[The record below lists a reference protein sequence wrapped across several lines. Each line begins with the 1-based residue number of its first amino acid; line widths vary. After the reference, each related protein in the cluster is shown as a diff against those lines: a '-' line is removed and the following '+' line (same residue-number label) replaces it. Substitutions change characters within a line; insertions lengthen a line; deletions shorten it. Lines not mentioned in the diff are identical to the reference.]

1 MTTSGAER
9 QEGCGQTTSP
19 EDREEGKGEQ
29 VGYTPTPEDLRLW
42 KVYGDWFHANPVT
55 HLDGGISNNLVWQ
68 AWWCDLSFMT
78 LRRYDAPSGKVGRR
92 FVETL
97 RGELRGSFYRQWN
110 SEHFIVFQ
118 TVILQQE

>member
-1 MTTSGAER
+1 MRTKVGNTRTRAEGVEKDNKPGGDTPAPPRRMTTSGAER

-55 HLDGGISNNLVWQ
+55 HLDGGIRDDAAWQ
-68 AWWCDLSFMT
+68 AWWRGLAVMPS
-78 LRRYDAPSGKVGRR
+78 RGYDAPRGKVRR
-92 FVETL
+92 
-97 RGELRGSFYRQWN
+97 
-110 SEHFIVFQ
+110 
-118 TVILQQE
+118 